1 MCKNSD
7 FINIV
12 KNFEQNYRCVF
23 EQAKVRILSYNSK
36 CDLMLKTFK
45 RKKRKIYI
53 LSYVTLVYEKREK
66 AQAKWELSRFWLQI
80 PILGRLNFVFR
91 NIECLFIA
99 FLSGQFKSRVF
110 PSRVRDFFIIYFN
123 GLLDGLIS

>member
-23 EQAKVRILSYNSK
+23 EQAKVRILSCNSK
-36 CDLMLKTFK
+36 RDLMLKTFK

-53 LSYVTLVYEKREK
+53 LSYVTLVYAKREK
-66 AQAKWELSRFWLQI
+66 ARAK
-80 PILGRLNFVFR
+80 
-91 NIECLFIA
+91 
-99 FLSGQFKSRVF
+99 
-110 PSRVRDFFIIYFN
+110 
-123 GLLDGLIS
+123 